1 MLTCPIFTCC
11 NLIKGTL
18 NLTDLPNSKFSMEQI
33 KKMNEKCCGESHVML
48 FRFQKLFSSTRKSLT
63 EEKIS
68 VSELVYH
75 LQCLGPIKPTYTDT
89 GLPPLRHQLPG
100 LANARNI
107 DAVMSVV
114 KDYCSF
120 FNYHMIEHII
130 DEFGTRQ
137 DKTNLAEYKEQ
148 FKSYADN
155 CVIKCPM
162 EVGEMISE
170 GQAKMY
176 VTLDD
181 SFDNCNLSHLNVFKS
196 ELRKILNLSSDI
208 ELSLLYIKQGSIKL
222 TFQISILIQQAIFPL
237 SSKQEEALSGLGVVQ
252 LSCGDYKFTR
262 HDNAVIPQAC
272 VQILFNTVQI

>member
-1 MLTCPIFTCC
+1 MQ
-11 NLIKGTL
+11 
-18 NLTDLPNSKFSMEQI
+18 FS
-33 KKMNEKCCGESHVML
+33 
-48 FRFQKLFSSTRKSLT
+48 FQKLFSSTRKSLT
-63 EEKIS
+63 EENIS

-75 LQCLGPIKPTYTDT
+75 LQCLGSIKPTYTDT

-100 LANARNI
+100 LANAKTI

-130 DEFGTRQ
+130 DEFGTQQ
-137 DKTNLAEYKEQ
+137 DKTNLAKYKED

-155 CVIKCPM
+155 CVIKCSM

-181 SFDNCNLSHLNVFKS
+181 SFENCTLSHLNVFKS
-196 ELRKILNLSSDI
+196 NLRKILNISSDI
-208 ELSLLYIKQGSIKL
+208 ELYLFYINLGSIKL
-222 TFQISILIQQAIFPL
+222 TFQISILIQKAIFPL
-237 SSKQEEALSGLGVVQ
+237 SSKQEEDLNGLGVVQ
-252 LSCGDYKFTR
+252 LSSGKYQFPR

-272 VQILFNTVQI
+272 VQLLLNTV